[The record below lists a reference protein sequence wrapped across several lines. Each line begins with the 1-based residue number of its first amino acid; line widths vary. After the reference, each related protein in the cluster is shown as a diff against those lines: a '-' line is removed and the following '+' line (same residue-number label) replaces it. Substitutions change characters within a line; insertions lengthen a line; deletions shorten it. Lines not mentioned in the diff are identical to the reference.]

1 MISQPPRTTRAL
13 SAEERIDW
21 LRLIRTEN
29 VGPVTF
35 FQMLE
40 RYGGAQ
46 AAIAAIPGLSVRGG
60 RAKPLRPVPKA
71 AAERE
76 IERLTAL
83 GARLVAWPEAD
94 YPPLL
99 TEIYDPP
106 PVVTLLGHPHLLQKE
121 TVAVVGARNASVAGR
136 RFARKIAAELGK
148 HGRLVASGLAR
159 GIDTAA
165 HEGALDSG
173 TLAVIAG
180 SIDVVYPEENRGLY
194 EAIAERG
201 LILAESPIGA
211 VPRPRDFPRRNR
223 LIAGVA
229 RGTVIVEA
237 AARSGSLIT
246 ARLAAEQGRE
256 VFAVPGSPLD
266 PRARGCN
273 GLIRQGAVLTEAAA
287 DVIEALEALRSTP
300 LKERKSPEYAVPP
313 APPPNDSDLAGAREA
328 VLAGLGATPVT
339 VDELVRECQ
348 FSHAVVSTVLLELEL
363 ADRLDR
369 QPGNRVSL
377 V

>member
-1 MISQPPRTTRAL
+1 MTAQTPRTTRSL

-21 LRLIRTEN
+21 LRLIRTDN
-29 VGPVTF
+29 IGPITF
-35 FQMLE
+35 FQILE
-40 RYGGAQ
+40 RYGSAQ
-46 AAIAAIPGLSVRGG
+46 AAIEAIPGLSVRGG
-60 RAKPLRPVPKA
+60 RSKPLRPIPKA

-76 IERLTAL
+76 IERIDAL

-99 TEIYDPP
+99 AEIYDPP
-106 PVVTLLGHPHLLQKE
+106 PLITMLGHSHLLQKE
-121 TVAVVGARNASVAGR
+121 TIAVVGARNASVAGR
-136 RFARKIAAELGK
+136 RFARRIAAELGAR
-148 HGRLVASGLAR
+148 GRLVASGLAR

-165 HEGALDSG
+165 HEASLDSG
-173 TLAVIAG
+173 TIAVVAG
-180 SIDVVYPEENRGLY
+180 GIDVVYPEENRGLY

-201 LILAESPIGA
+201 IVIAESPLSA

-223 LIAGVA
+223 LIAGIA
-229 RGTVIVEA
+229 RGTIIVEA

-246 ARLAAEQGRE
+246 ARLALEQGRE

-273 GLIRQGAVLTEAAA
+273 GLIRQGAILTESAD

-300 LKERKSPEYAVPP
+300 LEERKSPEYVAPP
-313 APPPNDSDLAGAREA
+313 APPLNDLELAAAREDI
-328 VLAGLGATPVT
+328 LTGLGATSVT

-348 FSHAVVSTVLLELEL
+348 FSHAVVSIVLLELEL
-363 ADRLDR
+363 ANRLDR